1 MERAVRSL
9 PVDAPAMARYRPPNK
24 SLLPCASGMVI
35 EQRRSFIESSRVPG
49 IRESMEVQVV
59 AKLVAKST
67 QEGSKRGHLFAY
79 RRLHPHAN
87 KNGVWVV
94 IAEKLDCRSLS
105 DTEGSGGKN
114 PNSAVLHF
122 IKICCTIKKVRR
134 NSKNLLGPSGFYRG
148 FDGSGNSAQSIVL
161 WQPQSVD
168 LVAFRKKLP
177 VLLPGWR
184 VG

>member
-1 MERAVRSL
+1 
-9 PVDAPAMARYRPPNK
+9 
-24 SLLPCASGMVI
+24 
-35 EQRRSFIESSRVPG
+35 
-49 IRESMEVQVV
+49 MEVQVV

-67 QEGSKRGHLFAY
+67 QEGSKRGHLFPY

-94 IAEKLDCRSLS
+94 IAEKPDCRSLS
-105 DTEGSGGKN
+105 DAEGSGGKN